1 MIINIPDTPTATV
14 VASFRSAAPDGWLIL
29 NGQTIGNQYSGASAR
44 ASADTEALFLTLWND
59 TNASVVGGRGDT
71 AASDYADNKE
81 LVLPNAGGRVF
92 AGADPSGTV
101 LTDATVLGVVL
112 GSESVQLAMQ
122 NIPGH
127 QHGLSATGTFDTNGG
142 GSSSTGVVGSET
154 TSTSETAP
162 SVSHSNVQPTL
173 IANWII
179 KL

>member
-1 MIINIPDTPTATV
+1 MLPTGITL
-14 VASFRSAAPDGWLIL
+14 SYFGSTSPDGWLLL
-29 NGQTIGNQYSGASAR
+29 NGETIGTPSSGATAK
-44 ASADTEALFLTLWND
+44 ASFDTWPLYNLLWND
-59 TNASVVGGRGDT
+59 TSASVVGGRGND
-71 AASDYADNKE
+71 AASDYEDNKE
-81 LVLPNAGGRVF
+81 LILPNACGRTL
-92 AGADPSGTV
+92 AGADPSGTI
-101 LTDATVLGVVL
+101 LTDATALGVVL
-112 GSESVQLAMQ
+112 GAESIQLAMQ